1 MPDWKVI
8 GEQKLLNEIKKE
20 SDKIGRSEALS
31 KYSQGDREAIKRIE
45 RKWGK

>member
-1 MPDWKVI
+1 MQI
-8 GEQKLLNEIKKE
+8 GINDKNE
-20 SDKIGRSEALS
+20 IGRSEALS